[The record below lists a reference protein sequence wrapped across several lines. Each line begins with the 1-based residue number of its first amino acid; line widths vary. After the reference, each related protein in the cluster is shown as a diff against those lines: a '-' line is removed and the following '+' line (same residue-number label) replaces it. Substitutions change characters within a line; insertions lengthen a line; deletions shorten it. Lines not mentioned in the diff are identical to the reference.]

1 MTVLLEG
8 RNLHWRVLARRIVD
22 GASLALARGE
32 CVGLIGPNGS
42 GKSTL
47 LRMLYRVLQ
56 PTYGTVLLQGHDVA
70 DIESRVFAQQVAVL
84 TQESAITFDTTT
96 VSELVMMG
104 RTPHQSGWVRDSALD
119 HAIVRRALH
128 QVDALHLAERALAD
142 LSGGE
147 KQRVLLARALA
158 QQPQV
163 LLLDEPTN
171 HLDIRYQM
179 EVMGLLRRQR
189 LSAIVALHDLN
200 IAAHYCDR
208 LVLMDHGRT
217 VAEGVPAQVLTSAAL
232 QAVYGVGAEVDT
244 HPATGRV
251 RISFIP
257 QSIESDELTAIYRT
271 R

>member
-1 MTVLLEG
+1 MTGMLEG
-8 RNLHWRVLARRIVD
+8 RDLQWEVHARRIVD

-42 GKSTL
+42 GKSSL

-56 PTYGTVLLQGHDVA
+56 PTQGQVLLLDQDVA
-70 DIESRVFAQQVAVL
+70 GMDQRAFARQVAVL
-84 TQESAITFDTTT
+84 TQESTHGLDTT
-96 VSELVMMG
+96 VAELVMMG
-104 RTPHQSGWVRDSALD
+104 RIPHQASWARDSAQD
-119 HAIVRRALH
+119 HASVRQAL
-128 QVDALHLAERALAD
+128 QRVGALALAERAVSD

-158 QQPQV
+158 QRPQV

-171 HLDIRYQM
+171 HLDIRYQL
-179 EVMGLLRRQR
+179 EVMGLLKHLQ

-208 LVLMDHGRT
+208 LVLMDQGRI
-217 VAEGVPAQVLTSAAL
+217 VAEGAPAQVLTPATL
-232 QAVYGVGAEVDT
+232 QAVYGVSAEVDT

-257 QSIESDELTAIYRT
+257 HAIDRD
-271 R
+271 

>member
-1 MTVLLEG
+1 MMLEG
-8 RNLHWRVLARRIVD
+8 RQLQWQVQARRIVD

-32 CVGLIGPNGS
+32 CLGLIGPNGS
-42 GKSTL
+42 GKSSL

-56 PTYGTVLLQGHDVA
+56 PTHGQVLLLDQDVRGMPERA
-70 DIESRVFAQQVAVL
+70 FAQQVAVL
-84 TQESAITFDTTT
+84 TQESATGFDTTAA
-96 VSELVMMG
+96 ELVMMG
-104 RTPHQSGWVRDSALD
+104 RIPHQAAWARDSAQD
-119 HAIVRRALH
+119 HATVRAALA
-128 QVDALHLAERALAD
+128 QVGALALADRPLAD

-171 HLDIRYQM
+171 HLDIRYQL

-208 LVLMDHGRT
+208 LVLMDQGRI
-217 VAEGVPAQVLTSAAL
+217 VAEGTPAQVLLPATILS
-232 QAVYGVGAEVDT
+232 VYGVAAEVDT
-244 HPATGRV
+244 HPATGRP
-251 RISFIP
+251 RISFVP
-257 QSIESDELTAIYRT
+257 HAVD
-271 R
+271 

>member
-1 MTVLLEG
+1 MTTVLEG
-8 RNLHWRVLARRIVD
+8 RELHWQVQARHIVD
-22 GASLALARGE
+22 NASIALARGE

-42 GKSTL
+42 GKSSL

-56 PTYGTVLLQGHDVA
+56 PTRGGVFLMGQDVA
-70 DIESRVFAQQVAVL
+70 GIEANAFARQVAVL
-84 TQESAITFDTTT
+84 TQESAPGLDTT
-96 VSELVMMG
+96 VAELVMMG
-104 RTPHQSGWVRDSALD
+104 RIPHQQKWARDSAQD
-119 HAIVRRALH
+119 HAIVCQALQ
-128 QVDALHLAERALAD
+128 QVGAGDLAQRSLAD

-171 HLDIRYQM
+171 HLDIRYQL

-208 LVLMDHGRT
+208 LVLMDQGRI
-217 VAEGVPAQVLTSAAL
+217 VAEGEPGRVLTPQAL
-232 QAVYGVGAEVDT
+232 QAVYGVAAVVDI
-244 HPATGRV
+244 HPATGRT

-257 QSIESDELTAIYRT
+257 EAIVDD
-271 R
+271 

>member
-1 MTVLLEG
+1 MTPVLEG
-8 RNLHWRVLARRIVD
+8 RDLHWEVHARRIVD
-22 GASLALARGE
+22 GASVALARGE

-42 GKSTL
+42 GKSSL

-56 PTYGTVLLQGHDVA
+56 PTRGCVLLTGQDVA
-70 DIESRVFAQQVAVL
+70 GIDDRAFARQVAVL
-84 TQESAITFDTTT
+84 AQESAPGFDTS
-96 VSELVMMG
+96 VAELVMLG
-104 RTPHQSGWVRDSALD
+104 RIPHQARWARDNAQD
-119 HAIVRRALH
+119 HAIVREALR
-128 QVDALHLAERALAD
+128 QVGAGDLAERSLAD

-171 HLDIRYQM
+171 HLDIRYQL

-208 LVLMDHGRT
+208 LVLIDQGRI
-217 VAEGVPAQVLTSAAL
+217 VAEGEPAQVLTPATL
-232 QAVYGVGAEVDT
+232 QQVYGVAAAVDL
-244 HPATGRV
+244 HPATGRT

-257 QSIESDELTAIYRT
+257 EALHD
-271 R
+271 

>member
-1 MTVLLEG
+1 MLEA
-8 RNLHWRVLARRIVD
+8 RDLQWEVHARRVVH

-47 LRMLYRVLQ
+47 LRMLYRVLR
-56 PTYGTVLLQGHDVA
+56 PTHGCVQLQGQDVA
-70 DIESRVFAQQVAVL
+70 GMGARAFARQVAVL
-84 TQESAITFDTTT
+84 AQESAPHFDTT
-96 VSELVMMG
+96 VAELVMLG
-104 RTPHQSGWVRDSALD
+104 RIPHQADWARDSAQD
-119 HAIVRRALH
+119 HAAVR
-128 QVDALHLAERALAD
+128 DALQQVGALALADRTLAD

-147 KQRVLLARALA
+147 KQRVLVARALA

-171 HLDIRYQM
+171 HLDIRYQL

-208 LVLMDHGRT
+208 LVLMDQGRI
-217 VAEGVPAQVLTSAAL
+217 VAEGEPGTVLTPATL
-232 QAVYGVGAEVDT
+232 QAVYGVATEVDT

-257 QSIESDELTAIYRT
+257 QALDDA
-271 R
+271 